1 MYPSIRKLLLLN
13 LLLQLPCGLVQAQDK
28 ASTGLTQKFR
38 SLRDT
43 STWTQ
48 VATIPLAFPA
58 FHPQGMAKV
67 GPYFFLSSVEVLNRE
82 AGQGVGHLFKF
93 DSNGKLLAHLKLG
106 EGAMYHP
113 GGIDYDGQYLWV
125 PVAEYRPHSRSVVYK
140 VEPERLRATEVFRFA
155 DHLGGLVHNTDAHS
169 LHGISWGSRHYH
181 DWKLDAQG
189 RVPASTQPP
198 GQLRTPNPSF
208 YIDYQDCHYVGN
220 HLMLCGGLKSYRQG
234 TTPFRLGGLELVD
247 LTTHQPVH
255 QVPVPLWSPS
265 GRPMT
270 QNPIWLES
278 SPQGLRAYFIPDDG
292 EAVLYVYEVL
302 VK

>member
-1 MYPSIRKLLLLN
+1 MYPSLKKLFFLN
-13 LLLQLPCGLVQAQDK
+13 LLAQLSCSLIQAQDK
-28 ASTGLTQKFR
+28 APTDLIQKFR

-48 VATIPLAFPA
+48 VAAIPLAFPA

-67 GPYFFLSSVEVLNRE
+67 GPYFFLSSVEVLNRP

-93 DSNGKLLAHLKLG
+93 DANGKLLADLQLG

-140 VEPERLRATEVFRFA
+140 VEPDRLRATEVFRFA
-155 DHLGGLVHNTDAHS
+155 DHLGGLVHDTDAQT
-169 LHGISWGSRHYH
+169 LHGLSWGSRHYYA
-181 DWKLDAQG
+181 WKLDAQG
-189 RVPASTQPP
+189 RVPASHQSPEKI
-198 GQLRTPNPSF
+198 RTPNPSF
-208 YIDYQDCHYVGN
+208 YIDYQDCQYVGN

-234 TTPFRLGGLELVD
+234 NTLFRLGGLELVD

-255 QVPVPLWSPS
+255 QVPVPLWAPS
-265 GRPMT
+265 SRPMT

-278 SPQGLRAYFIPDDG
+278 TPQGLRAYFIPDDG
-292 EAVLYVYEVL
+292 EAVLYVYEVP